1 MEYEERERWE
11 VTDDSTAEWALKK
24 VLEAKQERE
33 RLLELVEKEREML
46 DQKEQKIHRQYDYET
61 ANLLSQLYAY
71 FDTVAKK
78 KTKTQESYQLLSG
91 KLVRKFPKQKLVPNK
106 EALLEWCKDNAPE
119 YIKHTE
125 EAMWGE
131 IKSKFAI
138 MGDVVVN
145 SSTGEVVSCVTVA
158 EEPSTF
164 DVKGD

>member
-1 MEYEERERWE
+1 MEYEEREQFE
-11 VTDDSTAEWALKK
+11 VIDDSTAEWALKK
-24 VLEAKQERE
+24 VLEAKRERE
-33 RLLELVEKEREML
+33 RLLELVEAEKALLDEKE
-46 DQKEQKIHRQYDYET
+46 KKINIRYDYDT

-91 KLVRKFPKQKLVPNK
+91 KLVRKFPKQKLVPDK
-106 EALLEWCKDNAPE
+106 TALLEWCKDNAPE

-145 SSTGEVVSCVTVA
+145 SSTGEVVSCVSVT

>member
-1 MEYEERERWE
+1 MEYEEREQFE
-11 VTDDSTAEWALKK
+11 ITDDSTAEWALKK
-24 VLEAKQERE
+24 VLEAKRERE
-33 RLLELVEKEREML
+33 RLLELVEKERELL
-46 DQKEQKIHRQYDYET
+46 DEKEKKINIRYDSST
-61 ANLLSQLYAY
+61 AYLLSQLYAY

-91 KLVRKFPKQKLVPNK
+91 KLIRRFPKQKLVPDK
-106 EALLEWCKDNAPE
+106 AALLEWCKDNAPE

-131 IKSKFAI
+131 IKSKFEI